1 MKLSLAPLIST
12 RQRIRFYLAL
22 SSLLCIV
29 SGQSHALDANKE
41 FVKAEILGF
50 CDVESTSTLG
60 SDLQTRC
67 RNLVQAPNRPLF
79 WTQLTPEQTAS
90 QNTQALEMNNN
101 STSTISNRLNSV
113 KCKKNKKKGLDNA
126 GCSDNRVTLS
136 QLFNLGNETNKGAAG
151 DEEGSGLDKLS
162 IYANGNI
169 GFGDR
174 ITTANEKG
182 YNLDSHGTTVGAD
195 YRFNDNFIMGTAFNY
210 ENASSRFTN
219 DLGKLETDK
228 YSGIIYGSFFSN
240 NGFFVDGIF
249 SGSQLNYSNTRHI
262 QYVLTGNTDSV
273 NTNAIGNNQGNQ
285 FNVAMTTGFNFNFKG
300 LTITPQIR
308 VNYATSEVDAVKEQ
322 QGQGWELNID
332 QQHFESLQTAPG
344 VRASYAISTPW
355 AVIMPMVR
363 AEYVHEFQN
372 DSRTITAY
380 FLQDS
385 QQRRFN
391 IVTDKPDRD
400 FINLSA
406 GMSAQFAHGLSAFVV
421 YDTIQAQRYVNN
433 HNFTGGVRFQLAF

>member
-1 MKLSLAPLIST
+1 
-12 RQRIRFYLAL
+12 
-22 SSLLCIV
+22 
-29 SGQSHALDANKE
+29 
-41 FVKAEILGF
+41 
-50 CDVESTSTLG
+50 
-60 SDLQTRC
+60 
-67 RNLVQAPNRPLF
+67 
-79 WTQLTPEQTAS
+79 
-90 QNTQALEMNNN
+90 
-101 STSTISNRLNSV
+101 
-113 KCKKNKKKGLDNA
+113 
-126 GCSDNRVTLS
+126 
-136 QLFNLGNETNKGAAG
+136 
-151 DEEGSGLDKLS
+151 
-162 IYANGNI
+162 
-169 GFGDR
+169 
-174 ITTANEKG
+174 
-182 YNLDSHGTTVGAD
+182 
-195 YRFNDNFIMGTAFNY
+195 
-210 ENASSRFTN
+210 
-219 DLGKLETDK
+219 
-228 YSGIIYGSFFSN
+228 
-240 NGFFVDGIF
+240 
-249 SGSQLNYSNTRHI
+249 
-262 QYVLTGNTDSV
+262 
-273 NTNAIGNNQGNQ
+273 
-285 FNVAMTTGFNFNFKG
+285 MTTGFNFNFKG